1 VRPEGIPFQSG
12 SKDRE
17 VDHGEESEVE
27 KEISE
32 EEKGRAGAQ
41 EKGIEGGKEKV
52 GAEEESQEGCTQAQG
67 TGEEACSTEAR
78 ADDGGS

>member
-1 VRPEGIPFQSG
+1 MSVRTAVACSG
-12 SKDRE
+12 CGQRGLYFNPVVKDRE

-41 EKGIEGGKEKV
+41 EKGIESGEEV
-52 GAEEESQEGCTQAQG
+52 SPEEESQEGCT
-67 TGEEACSTEAR
+67 
-78 ADDGGS
+78 

>member
-1 VRPEGIPFQSG
+1 VRPEGTQFQSG

-41 EKGIEGGKEKV
+41 EKGIESGEEV
-52 GAEEESQEGCTQAQG
+52 SPEEESQEGCT
-67 TGEEACSTEAR
+67 
-78 ADDGGS
+78 